1 MHSAN
6 GQTSDQLNVV
16 NKHPGGTPTRG
27 ALAPGGVRARP
38 PMNKSQAHGGI
49 APLTPFSQGSQKFQ
63 TLPEPI
69 GQPPYHLEL
78 STVLPAIEA
87 DVAGAGKLVLHI
99 AGDTGGIK
107 SPQFQASVAGAMKG
121 DLNLPAT
128 ERPQFFYHLGDVVY
142 YNGQIENYYGQ
153 FYEPYEHYGAPI
165 LGIPG
170 NHDGDPIGL
179 PQTSLDGWV
188 RYFMTPETRINP
200 ESHDAPRATLSLP
213 NPYFTLT
220 CPLATIVGVYSNV
233 PEGGSIDSVQQQWLT
248 NELATAPKDKALI
261 VAIHHPIYSFDDHHS
276 GSPRMADALQH
287 AINDSRRVPNL
298 VLTAH
303 VHNYQRIER
312 EIVSG
317 QQTPFLVVGNG
328 GYYHLHGMNIGEPAP
343 ALAAAHSAHAR
354 PAHDKAVPDQPT
366 PKAYDTETGARLIFS
381 NHTNHGYCTL
391 AIDKDTISGSVTLV
405 EDGAYPALSAADTFC
420 YPAAALFLA
429 ENATVSL

>member
-1 MHSAN
+1 MHSVLE
-6 GQTSDQLNVV
+6 QTSNQLNGV
-16 NKHPGGTPTRG
+16 NTHPNGTPTRG
-27 ALAPGGVRARP
+27 ALAQGQVRVRP
-38 PMNKSQAHGGI
+38 PRNKSQAHGGV

-69 GQPPYHLEL
+69 GQPPYHFEL
-78 STVLPAIEA
+78 STVLPSIEA
-87 DVAGAGKLVLHI
+87 DVAAAGKLVLHT

-121 DLNLPAT
+121 DLNKPAK
-128 ERPQFFYHLGDVVY
+128 EKPQFFYHLGDVVY
-142 YNGQIENYYGQ
+142 YNGQIEDYYGQ
-153 FYEPYEHYGAPI
+153 FYEPYDHYEAPI

-170 NHDGDPIGL
+170 NHDGDPVGPL
-179 PQTSLDGWV
+179 QTSLDGWV
-188 RYFMTPETRINP
+188 RYFMNPDTHIDP

-213 NPYFTLT
+213 NPYFTLN

-276 GSPRMADALQH
+276 GSARMADALQH

-317 QQTPFLVVGNG
+317 QATPFLVVGNG
-328 GYYHLHGMNIGEPAP
+328 GYYHLHGMNIDEPAP
-343 ALAAAHSAHAR
+343 ASASSHAAHAKPA
-354 PAHDKAVPDQPT
+354 PKAHDT
-366 PKAYDTETGARLIFS
+366 DTDAKLIFS

-391 AIDKDTISGSVTLV
+391 TIDKDTISGSVDLV
-405 EDGAYPALSAADTFC
+405 EDGKYPAVTAADTFS